1 MSRPSKIL
9 NIAQIKAADLYT
21 IQHEPVSSGDLM
33 ERAASACT
41 KWIQEHFT
49 QKNSFIIICG
59 PGNNGGDG
67 LAIAR
72 QLHLL
77 EYHVQVR
84 IVETDGKQSA
94 DFLVNLDRLQG
105 MDESLIKKIKSAGE
119 LAIKQEDVII
129 DAIFGTGLS
138 KPITGLIGEMISLI
152 NKSNA
157 TVIAIDMPSG
167 LLADQHTEPSS
178 AVIKACYTL
187 SFQFPKLA
195 FFFPENER
203 YTGNWKI
210 LPIGLHETFIS
221 NEPATHYQLTDTFI
235 KTLLKQRR
243 KFSHK
248 GTYGHAILIAGSY
261 GKMGAAVLAA
271 KACLRSGVG
280 LLTMHIPQCGYEIMQ
295 TTTPEAMVSTDSKKQ
310 WIGDEIITKT
320 FSAVG
325 IGPGIGTNE
334 QTQKSLHAIIMH
346 HERPLV
352 LDADALNILSL
363 HKDWLETLPANSILT
378 PHPKEFE
385 RLAGTTNND
394 FERHAL
400 QIAFSRKYLLFIIL
414 KGAHTCITTPSGETY
429 FNTTGN
435 PGMAKGGS
443 GDVLTGVI
451 AALLAQG
458 YTPLETCLISVFV
471 HGYAGDLTRDALGE
485 TGMIAGDL
493 CDHLPQAFKQL
504 YQPEN

>member
-1 MSRPSKIL
+1 MSNPSKIFYVP
-9 NIAQIKAADLYT
+9 QIQAADLYT
-21 IQHEPVSSGDLM
+21 IQHEPVNSVDLM

-49 QKNSFIIICG
+49 QKDSFIIICG

-77 EYHVQVR
+77 EYKVQAF
-84 IVETDGKQSA
+84 IIETGGKQSG
-94 DFLVNLDRLQG
+94 DFLANLDRLQKMEG
-105 MDESLIKKIKSAGE
+105 SLIKKIQSATE
-119 LAIKQEDVII
+119 LVVKQDDIII

-138 KPITGLIGEMISLI
+138 KPIAGLTGDIITSI
-152 NKSNA
+152 NKINA
-157 TVIAIDMPSG
+157 TVISIDMPSG
-167 LLADQHTEPSS
+167 LLADQHTDPSQ
-178 AVIKACYTL
+178 AIIKACYTL

-195 FFFPENER
+195 FFFPENEM

-210 LPIGLHETFIS
+210 LTIGLHETFIA
-221 NEPATHYQLTDTFI
+221 NETTSHYQLTHAYI
-235 KTLLKQRR
+235 QSLLKPRP

-280 LLTMHIPQCGYEIMQ
+280 LLTMHIPKCGYDIMQ
-295 TTTPEAMVSTDSKKQ
+295 TTIPEAMVSPDSKEQ

-325 IGPGIGTNE
+325 IGPGVGMNE
-334 QTQKSLHAIIMH
+334 QTQKSLHAIIKR
-346 HERPLV
+346 HEKPLV

-363 HKDWLETLPANSILT
+363 HKDWLEALPANAILT

-385 RLAGTTNND
+385 RLAGVTGND

-400 QIAFSRKYLLFIIL
+400 QIAFSKKYRLFIIL

-443 GDVLTGVI
+443 GDLLTGI
-451 AALLAQG
+451 ITALLAQG
-458 YTPLETCLISVFV
+458 YSPLETCLISVFV
-471 HGYAGDLTRDALGE
+471 HGLAGDITRDALGE

-493 CDHLPQAFKQL
+493 CDHLPQAFSIL
-504 YQPEN
+504 RG

>member
-1 MSRPSKIL
+1 MNPPAKIFHA
-9 NIAQIKAADLYT
+9 AQIKAADLYT
-21 IQHEPVSSGDLM
+21 IQHEPVTSADLM
-33 ERAASACT
+33 ERAALACT
-41 KWIQEHFT
+41 KWIQQHFT
-49 QKNSFIIICG
+49 QKNSFIIVCG

-67 LAIAR
+67 LAVAR
-72 QLHLL
+72 QLHLSG
-77 EYHVQVR
+77 YNVQVF
-84 IVETDGKQSA
+84 IVETGGSPSG
-94 DFLVNLDRLQG
+94 DFLANKDALQKIKG
-105 MDESLIKKIKSAGE
+105 SLITEIRSTAE
-119 LAIKQEDVII
+119 LTIKQDDIII

-138 KPITGLIGEMISLI
+138 KPITGLTADILASI

-157 TVIAIDMPSG
+157 TVIAIDIPSG
-167 LLADQHTEPSS
+167 LSADQHTDPSS
-178 AVIKACYTL
+178 VIIKANYTL

-195 FFFPENER
+195 FFFPENEL
-203 YTGNWKI
+203 YTGNLSI
-210 LPIGLHETFIS
+210 LDIALNETFIA
-221 NEPATHYQLTDTFI
+221 NEPTLHYRLTEPFV
-235 KTLLKQRR
+235 KSLLKPRR

-280 LLTMHIPQCGYEIMQ
+280 LLTTHIPQCGNEIMQ

-334 QTQKSLHAIIMH
+334 QTQKSLHAVITR

-352 LDADALNILSL
+352 LDADALNILGL
-363 HKDWLETLPANSILT
+363 HKDWLEQLPTNSILT

-385 RLAGTTNND
+385 RLAGITTND

-400 QIAFSRKYLLFIIL
+400 QIAFSKKYQLFIIL

-443 GDVLTGVI
+443 GDLLTGIITAV
-451 AALLAQG
+451 LAQG

-471 HGYAGDLTRDALGE
+471 HGLAGDLTRDALGE

-493 CDHLPQAFKQL
+493 CDHLPHAFKQL
-504 YQPEN
+504 YQPAN